1 MSWNFY
7 FKHSYYKKPFKY
19 HARSSGTA
27 LIGSIMESCL
37 TKLQSVSVIK
47 FKKFLD
53 LLTAMPFISSYYH
66 RHIQR
71 VMTSHDSPTRI
82 YKAYKIKL
90 KKLKEQKM

>member
-1 MSWNFY
+1 MEFL
-7 FKHSYYKKPFKY
+7 FKTQLLQKAIQLSRKIIRNCINWINNGK
-19 HARSSGTA
+19 
-27 LIGSIMESCL
+27 LL

-47 FKKFLD
+47 FKFFLD